1 MERLEARVCQLT
13 RLMMRPCVAE
23 HFAQG
28 SGMVTIELKEST
40 TFSELYSKHI
50 TLVSMLSA

>member
-1 MERLEARVCQLT
+1 MCQLT
-13 RLMMRPCVAE
+13 PLWMRARVTD

-28 SGMVTIELKEST
+28 SGMLTIDLKQST

-50 TLVSMLSA
+50 TLVPVLSAYSRNS

>member
-1 MERLEARVCQLT
+1 MCQLT
-13 RLMMRPCVAE
+13 TLGMRPRVAE

-28 SGMVTIELKEST
+28 SGMPTIELKQST

>member
-1 MERLEARVCQLT
+1 MWMCQLT
-13 RLMMRPCVAE
+13 PLWMRACVAE

-28 SGMVTIELKEST
+28 SGMLAIELKQST

>member
-1 MERLEARVCQLT
+1 MCQLT